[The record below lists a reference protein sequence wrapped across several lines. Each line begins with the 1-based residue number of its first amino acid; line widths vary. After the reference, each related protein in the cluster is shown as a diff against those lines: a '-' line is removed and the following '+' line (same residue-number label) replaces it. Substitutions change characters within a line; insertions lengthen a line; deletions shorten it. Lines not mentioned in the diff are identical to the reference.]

1 VSLSWE
7 QVTVDSIAPV
17 DLGQWSCA
25 VLDWIVLDGDPQAF
39 EIRPSVDQMPGLLFL
54 ASTEPKS
61 TKNRLHI
68 DLRPDDRDAEVDRLI
83 MLGASRIDIGQSD
96 ASWVVLADPENNEF
110 CILSAL

>member
-1 VSLSWE
+1 MSLSWE

-17 DLGQWSCA
+17 DLGQWWCA
-25 VLDWIVLDGDPQAF
+25 ALDWIVVDDDPQAF

-54 ASTEPKS
+54 ASTELKS

-83 MLGASRIDIGQSD
+83 ELGASRIDIGQGD